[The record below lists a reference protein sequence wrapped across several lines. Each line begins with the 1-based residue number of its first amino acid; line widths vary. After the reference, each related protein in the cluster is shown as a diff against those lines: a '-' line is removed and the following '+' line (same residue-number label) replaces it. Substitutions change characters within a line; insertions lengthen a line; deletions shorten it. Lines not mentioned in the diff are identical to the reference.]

1 MASTTEYNITDN
13 QRLFADEYIKTGKAA
28 ESYMKFYKAKGNAAN
43 VNASRLLSN
52 ANIKEYIE
60 NMNKK
65 LENSTIADMAEI
77 KAFWTSLLRE
87 GKETFDIDG
96 KQTKSI
102 IDTNARLKASEFLAK
117 TNGAFIDKQEVNGNL
132 ELQIKITKV

>member
-1 MASTTEYNITDN
+1 
-13 QRLFADEYIKTGKAA
+13 
-28 ESYMKFYKAKGNAAN
+28 
-43 VNASRLLSN
+43 
-52 ANIKEYIE
+52 
-60 NMNKK
+60 MNKK
-65 LENSTIADMAEI
+65 LENSTIADMSEI